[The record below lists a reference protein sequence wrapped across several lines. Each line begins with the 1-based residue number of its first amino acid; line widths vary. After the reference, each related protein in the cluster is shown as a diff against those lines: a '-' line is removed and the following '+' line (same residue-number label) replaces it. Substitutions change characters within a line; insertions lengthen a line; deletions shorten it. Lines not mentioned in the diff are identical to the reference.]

1 MGDYAT
7 PEANCATCIAHKISL
22 ESLFPDDSFLSAF
35 RSIRGTAH
43 SLGTHSEGLF
53 FFTVRRW
60 TLASFVQLIVFTLCV
75 VTLYFS
81 VLLCA
86 FSK

>member
-1 MGDYAT
+1 MGDYAM
-7 PEANCATCIAHKISL
+7 PEANCATCVAHKISL

-43 SLGTHSEGLF
+43 SLGTQSEGLS
-53 FFTVRRW
+53 FTVRRW
-60 TLASFVQLIVFTLCV
+60 TLASFVQLIVFTLCA

-81 VLLCA
+81 VLLRT
-86 FSK
+86 FSE